1 MEGNAKKCV
10 ERYCELANKTTQQ
23 LYKVAT
29 PCMMTINL
37 KKKKIQRTPTILRLR
52 SGTFKRNKLRE
63 EPVAQNK
70 EAWEQPLAHGASS
83 SVDKECQTNTEATWR
98 HYLQVSPH
106 TSQFPE
112 AVFSIIRDIYG
123 RKPGDPV
130 NENLAI
136 WWTLMNITLR
146 AAVRLGKDRIISGKQ
161 QDSFSGKRKSWSVV
175 RQKSL
180 T

>member
-1 MEGNAKKCV
+1 MDKYRSNVPGGTAGAFENYHTRRRYLHGPMTWKDAKKCV
-10 ERYCELANKTTQQ
+10 ERWCELANKTTQQ

-37 KKKKIQRTPTILRLR
+37 KKKKIQRTPTIEAEIWYFQGKQVTGGTRCPKQR
-52 SGTFKRNKLRE
+52 S
-63 EPVAQNK
+63 
-70 EAWEQPLAHGASS
+70 WEQPLAHGASS
-83 SVDKECQTNTEATWR
+83 SVDKERQTNTEATWR
-98 HYLQVSPH
+98 PYLQVSPH

-136 WWTLMNITLR
+136 W
-146 AAVRLGKDRIISGKQ
+146 
-161 QDSFSGKRKSWSVV
+161 
-175 RQKSL
+175 
-180 T
+180 